1 MILQKQVFKAK
12 IAALPIVVD
21 FLRCH
26 SSWSNDDLIMYTSF
40 FYWQGGEFIEFLQN
54 KYLPTLQLAPRL
66 IQVIVSNSFTE
77 QNSIQCQVL
86 SLGDKL
92 LLSQMCLALNAAK

>member
-1 MILQKQVFKAK
+1 
-12 IAALPIVVD
+12 
-21 FLRCH
+21 
-26 SSWSNDDLIMYTSF
+26 MYTSF

-66 IQVIVSNSFTE
+66 IQVSVIE
-77 QNSIQCQVL
+77 QNSSQCQIL

-92 LLSQMCLALNAAK
+92 LQLSQMGLAVRSPSNLLQTIVTVWLASVVCVSTIYSI

>member
-1 MILQKQVFKAK
+1 
-12 IAALPIVVD
+12 
-21 FLRCH
+21 
-26 SSWSNDDLIMYTSF
+26 MYTSF

-92 LLSQMCLALNAAK
+92 LLSQMCLALNAAKQFIADYSDCLASQYGLCFHYLLNLIKWICEFV